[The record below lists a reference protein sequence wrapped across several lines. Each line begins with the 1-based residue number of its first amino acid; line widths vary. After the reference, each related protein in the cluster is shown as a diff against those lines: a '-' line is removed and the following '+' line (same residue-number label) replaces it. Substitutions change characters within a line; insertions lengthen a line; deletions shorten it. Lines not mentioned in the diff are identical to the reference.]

1 MKGQTM
7 KRGRPPCTRNRVL
20 GYIEKHKPAT
30 VMQIV
35 RATGADRARVYR
47 ILWAEYGSNFR
58 ELWPAEKSE
67 PHEFRNMA
75 EPLLAA

>member
-1 MKGQTM
+1 M
-7 KRGRPPCTRNRVL
+7 RGRPPITRARVL
-20 GYIEKHKPAT
+20 HYIETHHPAT

-47 ILWAEYGSNFR
+47 ILWATYGPNFR
-58 ELWPAEKSE
+58 ELWPAEKIA